1 MSKPCISK
9 DNRKI
14 GHSHPVSHSTGK
26 TSDILW
32 QEFELSH
39 IVDSI
44 PLFFLMFVPQN
55 LLNTVY
61 NGISAESSMY
71 KDGWKEVNDVE
82 MKKNWLN

>member
-1 MSKPCISK
+1 MLSSNNDDKIDSVSEIKDWVLVDDILGKFFQIHQLMSKQCISK

-14 GHSHPVSHSTGK
+14 GHSYPVSHSTGK

-44 PLFFLMFVPQN
+44 PLFF
-55 LLNTVY
+55 
-61 NGISAESSMY
+61 
-71 KDGWKEVNDVE
+71 
-82 MKKNWLN
+82 